1 MLEYAVE
8 LDNGRYTGSAAIILY
23 VVRLVVRVESFM
35 LFLVQHN
42 DWRDLDSKLPQLN
55 TTGPDSLVR
64 GLDLEGHKYRFL
76 KRKRLQLRAVLNDQ
90 VSERVFC

>member
-1 MLEYAVE
+1 MQGVLRAVTNMLEYAVE

-55 TTGPDSLVR
+55 TTGLTF
-64 GLDLEGHKYRFL
+64 RF
-76 KRKRLQLRAVLNDQ
+76 
-90 VSERVFC
+90 